1 MALARR
7 RSGVRRWLAVSR
19 ELDHDGEGR
28 AAPLVEVVALSVLA
42 DQQLARTLIL
52 DRTWLEDTSH
62 AGVRLVSQLDRDVR
76 VRLEIAHPVRPLAAA
91 RKQVHSPILRGEP
104 DLDAMWPASP
114 TPDRGQVRDPGA
126 TLGERGGSPAQ

>member
-7 RSGVRRWLAVSR
+7 PSGVRRWLAVSR

-52 DRTWLEDTSH
+52 DPTWLEDTSH
-62 AGVRLVSQLDRDVR
+62 AGVRLVSPPGYYAAFVLD
-76 VRLEIAHPVRPLAAA
+76 
-91 RKQVHSPILRGEP
+91 P
-104 DLDAMWPASP
+104 DGNNIEAIFREA
-114 TPDRGQVRDPGA
+114 
-126 TLGERGGSPAQ
+126 

>member
-1 MALARR
+1 MAFARR

-19 ELDHDGEGR
+19 ELDHDGERR

-76 VRLEIAHPVRPLAAA
+76 VRLEIAHLVGPLAAA
-91 RKQVHSPILRGEP
+91 
-104 DLDAMWPASP
+104 
-114 TPDRGQVRDPGA
+114 
-126 TLGERGGSPAQ
+126 